1 MTRLLNGHAPRLPS
15 FSITPQSA
23 AATGLSGSLVIQ
35 VFYNLNFWGL
45 CWVFNTARR
54 FSLAVGCG
62 GCTPVVQCELLMA
75 VPPLIVKPG
84 LSDSVSA
91 LVVCVLSSWTGLVA
105 LRHVKSPWSRDGTCV
120 PCTGRQVLNH

>member
-15 FSITPQSA
+15 FSITPQRA
-23 AATGLSGSLVIQ
+23 ATTGLSASLVIQ
-35 VFYNLNFWGL
+35 VFYNLNFLWL
-45 CWVFNTARR
+45 CWVFNTVCRV
-54 FSLAVGCG
+54 SLAVGCG

-91 LVVCVLSSWTGLVA
+91 VVVCVISSCGGQA
-105 LRHVKSPWSRDGTCV
+105 
-120 PCTGRQVLNH
+120 